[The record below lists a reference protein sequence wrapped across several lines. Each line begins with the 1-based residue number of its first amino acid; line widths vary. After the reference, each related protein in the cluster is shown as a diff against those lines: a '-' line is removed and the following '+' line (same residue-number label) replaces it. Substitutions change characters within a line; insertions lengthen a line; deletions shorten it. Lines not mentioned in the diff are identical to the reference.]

1 MRRRI
6 RRPSPALVISLIALF
21 VALGGTT
28 YAGVTLSNG
37 SVTTNAI
44 ATGAVTQPKIAPRA
58 VTTSRIG
65 LQAIYNSRL
74 QPQAVSP
81 SKIQNNAVLNN
92 KIAPGAV
99 NSNSIAT
106 SGVANQDLGP
116 ATVTAS
122 KLGALTIRTQSVTL
136 PANNNAGFI
145 TRAVQSNCN
154 TGEVAVSGGAAWDVD
169 VDNQPLR
176 QVYGQLVAGTVG
188 GPPTGYRARGASD
201 MNQQRTFTAQVLCL
215 AGP

>member
-1 MRRRI
+1 
-6 RRPSPALVISLIALF
+6 
-21 VALGGTT
+21 
-28 YAGVTLSNG
+28 LSNG
-37 SVTTNAI
+37 SVTTSAI

-81 SKIQNNAVLNN
+81 SKIKNNAVLNN

-106 SGVANQDLGP
+106 RGVANQDLG
-116 ATVTAS
+116 TGSVTAS
-122 KLGALTIRTQSVTL
+122 KLGALTIRTQAVTL
-136 PANNNAGFI
+136 PANGGMGFN

-154 TGEVAVSGGAAWDVD
+154 TGEVAIAGGAAWDVD
-169 VDNQPLR
+169 ADNQALR
-176 QVYGQLVAGTVG
+176 QVYGQLVTGTTG
-188 GPPTGYRARGASD
+188 GPPTGYRARGANG